1 LFAPAGFVPRPPGLI
16 FRGTQGNHGMTLE
29 QAQNNLQGII
39 NQLRLTAAERD
50 ELNANL
56 SLLYRTAV
64 DVKHGT
70 VESK

>member
-1 LFAPAGFVPRPPGLI
+1 
-16 FRGTQGNHGMTLE
+16 MTLE